1 LEDGQLLT
9 ISMLKVSSRL
19 TGAAVAIKAN
29 RELMS
34 KLAVYIFVVMT
45 VVVLGLGERVWVA
58 GCRVWNE
65 EQLTRKSD

>member
-34 KLAVYIFVVMT
+34 KLAVYILVVMT
-45 VVVLGLGERVWVA
+45 VVVLRFGKECGWRVAVC
-58 GCRVWNE
+58 GTKNN
-65 EQLTRKSD
+65 